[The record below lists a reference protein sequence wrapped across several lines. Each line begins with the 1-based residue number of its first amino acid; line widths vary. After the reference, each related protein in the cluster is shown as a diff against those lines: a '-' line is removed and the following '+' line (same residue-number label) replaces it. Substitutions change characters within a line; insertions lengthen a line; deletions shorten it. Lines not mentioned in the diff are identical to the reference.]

1 MKLTKRI
8 GISLAILALVVT
20 PLLANCNQIQTVV
33 AAKSSKKTAKG
44 KITLIYGAHLYN
56 KHGHKIK
63 NKKKYLPYAQDDAS
77 GYKYIYSFNADVMKY
92 YGTKR
97 IKGQKFY
104 NIGKGCY
111 INAADV
117 KEVNGKNSK
126 KGKLVL
132 LQKSAVY
139 TKAGNKRGHTLPKRA
154 IVKYQGKVKQ
164 VKAKPKYYY
173 TKYFNSDNNEHIF
186 YLPLTKIKGKNYYA
200 IGKNRY
206 VKAYNVASLDGYPL
220 TYNGV
225 TTATVLK
232 KTATQTLNEMKTKH
246 ILKKGQKIK
255 VDLAVEP
262 WAEDFEGYIF
272 RLHNHHN
279 EYIDENCI
287 NLRNYLPT
295 TDYSDLTYSFV
306 TAKTTANV
314 KLYDATGKPVGISF
328 NTAKQSDFNVDGL
341 FYIWNAATNKA
352 ELYYHLLSNNLDRK
366 ALINND
372 GTQLKAPATDK
383 KYGPITLTTSEKIIA
398 ANSFV
403 KASDVKFSRG
413 IKLSPVNTSLA
424 AEQKQKVATDSDKVK
439 LQKDFDSGQQTINES
454 VHYDGLMQSYDYA
467 LANAAVVLRSSKA
480 TLAQVD
486 QAIWLLKTTKTQI
499 KTLNFPEFA

>member
-92 YGTKR
+92 YGTKI

-164 VKAKPKYYY
+164 VKSRPKYYY
-173 TKYFNSDNNEHIF
+173 SKYF
-186 YLPLTKIKGKNYYA
+186 K
-200 IGKNRY
+200 
-206 VKAYNVASLDGYPL
+206 
-220 TYNGV
+220 
-225 TTATVLK
+225 
-232 KTATQTLNEMKTKH
+232 
-246 ILKKGQKIK
+246 
-255 VDLAVEP
+255 
-262 WAEDFEGYIF
+262 
-272 RLHNHHN
+272 
-279 EYIDENCI
+279 
-287 NLRNYLPT
+287 
-295 TDYSDLTYSFV
+295 
-306 TAKTTANV
+306 
-314 KLYDATGKPVGISF
+314 
-328 NTAKQSDFNVDGL
+328 
-341 FYIWNAATNKA
+341 
-352 ELYYHLLSNNLDRK
+352 
-366 ALINND
+366 
-372 GTQLKAPATDK
+372 
-383 KYGPITLTTSEKIIA
+383 
-398 ANSFV
+398 
-403 KASDVKFSRG
+403 
-413 IKLSPVNTSLA
+413 
-424 AEQKQKVATDSDKVK
+424 
-439 LQKDFDSGQQTINES
+439 
-454 VHYDGLMQSYDYA
+454 
-467 LANAAVVLRSSKA
+467 
-480 TLAQVD
+480 
-486 QAIWLLKTTKTQI
+486 
-499 KTLNFPEFA
+499 

>member
-1 MKLTKRI
+1 MKLTKKI
-8 GISLAILALVVT
+8 CLAITALALVVT
-20 PLLANCNQIQTVV
+20 PFLVNCNQIQTVA

-44 KITLIYGAHLYN
+44 KITLIYDAHLYN
-56 KHGHKIK
+56 KYGHKINK
-63 NKKKYLPYAQDDAS
+63 NNDLPYAEDDAS

-92 YGTKR
+92 YGTKI

-139 TKAGNKRGHTLPKRA
+139 TKAGNKSGHTLPKRA

-225 TTATVLK
+225 TTAIVLK

-255 VDLAVEP
+255 VDLAVTP

-328 NTAKQSDFNVDGL
+328 NTAKQSNFNVDGL
-341 FYIWNAATNKA
+341 FYIWNVATNKA

-372 GTQLKAPATDK
+372 GTQLKAPVTDK
-383 KYGPITLTTSEKIIA
+383 KYGPTILTTSEKIIA

-403 KASDVKFSRG
+403 KASDVKFSWG

-439 LQKDFDSGQQTINES
+439 LQK
-454 VHYDGLMQSYDYA
+454 HYDGLMQSYDYA

-486 QAIWLLKTTKTQI
+486 QAIWLLKTTKKQI

>member
-1 MKLTKRI
+1 MKLTKKI
-8 GISLAILALVVT
+8 CLAITALALVVT
-20 PLLANCNQIQTVV
+20 PFLVNCNQIQTVA

-56 KHGHKIK
+56 KYGHKIK
-63 NKKKYLPYAQDDAS
+63 NKNKYLPYAEDDAS

-92 YGTKR
+92 YGTRK
-97 IKGQKFY
+97 IKDQKFY
-104 NIGKGCY
+104 NIGNGCY

-117 KEVNGKNSK
+117 MEVNGKNSK

-139 TKAGNKRGHTLPKRA
+139 TKAGNKTGHTLPKRA

-164 VKAKPKYYY
+164 VKSRPKYYY

-200 IGKNRY
+200 IGQNRF
-206 VKAYNVASLDGYPL
+206 VKAYNVTSLDGYPL

-232 KTATQTLNEMKTKH
+232 KTATQTIKNKTTKH
-246 ILKKGQKIK
+246 VLKKGQKIK

-272 RLHNHHN
+272 RLHDHPD
-279 EYIDENCI
+279 EYIYESYI

-295 TDYSDLTYSFV
+295 SDYLAQVCSYVKS
-306 TAKTTANV
+306 KKTANI
-314 KLYDATGKPVGISF
+314 KLYDVTGNPVGVSF
-328 NTAKQSDFNVDGL
+328 NAAELSIFNVDGL
-341 FYIWNAATNKA
+341 FYIWNATTNKA
-352 ELYYHLLSNNLDRK
+352 ELYYHLLSSSFNKKDL
-366 ALINND
+366 LNND
-372 GTQLKAPATDK
+372 GTQLSSPKSDSQNA
-383 KYGPITLTTSEKIIA
+383 GSTLTTAEKIISV
-398 ANSFV
+398 NSFV
-403 KASDVKFSRG
+403 KASDVKFYDG
-413 IKLSPVNTSLA
+413 IKLSPLNKPAET
-424 AEQKQKVATDSDKVK
+424 EQKQKIATDSDKAQ
-439 LQKDFDSGQQTINES
+439 LQKAFDSGQQIGNGS
-454 VHYDGLMQSYDYA
+454 GRHVGLLLSYDYA
-467 LANAAVVLRSSKA
+467 LVNAAVALRSAKA

-486 QAIWLLKTTKTQI
+486 QANWLLETTKTQI
-499 KTLNFPEFA
+499 DTLYFEDFS